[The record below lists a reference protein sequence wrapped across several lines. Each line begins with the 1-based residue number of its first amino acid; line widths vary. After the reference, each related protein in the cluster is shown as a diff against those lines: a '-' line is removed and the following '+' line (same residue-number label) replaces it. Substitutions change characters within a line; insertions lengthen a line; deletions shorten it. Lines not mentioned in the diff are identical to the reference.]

1 MRSLAWLPSTTDEVY
16 KSSDLYF
23 KSIDNYY
30 LLSDKVSYLHDHI
43 TNEDFLTTLMIKRD
57 MTFEVF
63 KNEFSKWSSNPAFTT
78 SPEHIFKVY
87 DYFMNHQTE
96 VPSLLDKPFIFL
108 PKKENSK
115 NSRSIE
121 GQFHKVEKVSWKDPS
136 NIVKKMSSVSTR
148 KILRDFYRDNHREFF
163 LKVVGVD
170 EYPSAEEYL
179 RLITNITASVTQ
191 LPNKE
196 KCFEIFMLMAAI
208 AETFLYGDALG
219 VSHEID
225 YQSKILDRQKLYN
238 NLKDYFISGSFGH
251 LGKALINDKLI
262 FPTVANI
269 FVSLEQQPILVFNR
283 ELAKIYKSKSAVP
296 LIFVD
301 DIYDILNDRHDS
313 RPKADS
319 FFLKVLVF
327 FKVCKLCTLK
337 ELYIEPEVITEG
349 MEHGCGYWEKIL
361 HDITPITQRYIASF
375 LPDLYKEKQTKIFV
389 SDNDGQWKFSE
400 YLKKSTFFSF
410 QKLEVVYYMKERNEV
425 NIKFE
430 KVSNVDLTNSKARI
444 YINKA
449 AVDSKDCYDEILLEI
464 LRLFTDDADERD
476 SLLDFI
482 VTYNNSLDKDKYLNW
497 KKIGEVKDGEIW
509 SYPEPRFKETIKA
522 TPQPKTQTPE
532 VLGTSTEKRLT
543 CWPPQKPGKGLGFVA
558 KPESVKEDE
567 QKILEKWGSPDAF
580 SNITQTADDVTDEK
594 GKAVQLVKGKHKPT
608 ENTEQKLK
616 ENKPPIDVVIDKK
629 EQAAQPVSGKCR
641 PGELEEEKIKEEKPE
656 QSKQLMGQK
665 IISQEV
671 SQVFP
676 TKERKRSHS
685 GAEIVTAKRELGSNN
700 EETKSSFDVETKPIF
715 NPDKYITTCLDAGM
729 EDLPVDKNYV
739 DILTQFGKT
748 ETDSNE
754 FTKLIGKIG
763 EEIIYKYLCDQY
775 EAKVKSRDIS
785 IEWINCNEEAGQ
797 PYDIKITQPDGKI
810 VYIEVKSTGGHEK
823 KEFEI
828 SSQQLK
834 FALEQGSNFHLYR
847 ISGLK
852 SKSKLKRLVNLSMYM
867 DHKIVKLYMI
877 V

>member
-1 MRSLAWLPSTTDEVY
+1 M
-16 KSSDLYF
+16 
-23 KSIDNYY
+23 
-30 LLSDKVSYLHDHI
+30 
-43 TNEDFLTTLMIKRD
+43 
-57 MTFEVF
+57 
-63 KNEFSKWSSNPAFTT
+63 
-78 SPEHIFKVY
+78 
-87 DYFMNHQTE
+87 
-96 VPSLLDKPFIFL
+96 
-108 PKKENSK
+108 
-115 NSRSIE
+115 
-121 GQFHKVEKVSWKDPS
+121 
-136 NIVKKMSSVSTR
+136 
-148 KILRDFYRDNHREFF
+148 
-163 LKVVGVD
+163 
-170 EYPSAEEYL
+170 
-179 RLITNITASVTQ
+179 
-191 LPNKE
+191 
-196 KCFEIFMLMAAI
+196 
-208 AETFLYGDALG
+208 
-219 VSHEID
+219 
-225 YQSKILDRQKLYN
+225 
-238 NLKDYFISGSFGH
+238 
-251 LGKALINDKLI
+251 
-262 FPTVANI
+262 
-269 FVSLEQQPILVFNR
+269 
-283 ELAKIYKSKSAVP
+283 
-296 LIFVD
+296 
-301 DIYDILNDRHDS
+301 
-313 RPKADS
+313 
-319 FFLKVLVF
+319 
-327 FKVCKLCTLK
+327 
-337 ELYIEPEVITEG
+337 
-349 MEHGCGYWEKIL
+349 
-361 HDITPITQRYIASF
+361 
-375 LPDLYKEKQTKIFV
+375 
-389 SDNDGQWKFSE
+389 
-400 YLKKSTFFSF
+400 
-410 QKLEVVYYMKERNEV
+410 
-425 NIKFE
+425 
-430 KVSNVDLTNSKARI
+430 
-444 YINKA
+444 
-449 AVDSKDCYDEILLEI
+449 
-464 LRLFTDDADERD
+464 
-476 SLLDFI
+476 
-482 VTYNNSLDKDKYLNW
+482 TYNNSLDKDKYLSW

-509 SYPEPRFKETIKA
+509 SYPKPRFKETIKA
-522 TPQPKTQTPE
+522 TPQPKTQTLE
-532 VLGTSTEKRLT
+532 VLGTSIEKRLT

-580 SNITQTADDVTDEK
+580 NNITQTTDDVTDEK

-685 GAEIVTAKRELGSNN
+685 GAEIVKAKRELGSNN
-700 EETKSSFDVETKPIF
+700 EETKSSFDVDTKPTF

-739 DILTQFGKT
+739 DIPTQFGKA
-748 ETDSNE
+748 ETGSNE